1 MKNLDLIYGIAFYS
15 IAHVLVFF
23 QVNGQ
28 FLRNSFKKYEFLVA
42 AMGIIISYLY
52 IYATEYTYKASG
64 GLLWP
69 GRFIGFGIGMVIYAS
84 GLYIFFNEGLTMK
97 TAVSLILCIALISI
111 QVLWK

>member
-15 IAHVLVFF
+15 IVHVLVFF
-23 QVNGQ
+23 QINGQ

-64 GLLWP
+64 GLLWH
-69 GRFIGFGIGMVIYAS
+69 GHSAGDHHAGALLATRTKAS
-84 GLYIFFNEGLTMK
+84 
-97 TAVSLILCIALISI
+97 
-111 QVLWK
+111 